1 MNFEACS
8 DAVEEC
14 YEYMLAYAAQ
24 GLNGD
29 EGSASGGKLRTFLD
43 RCVQG
48 IKSIV
53 SAVTE
58 EGIAGEYLR
67 VIERDAADSLASVEL
82 VMAQPFISSQLI
94 DNLNASI
101 HLRALLTDIFLIDEV
116 VKIRTKAASKSEVA
130 LGVDSSDSLLETV
143 PSNNN

>member
-48 IKSIV
+48 IENIV
-53 SAVTE
+53 NAVTE
-58 EGIAGEYLR
+58 EGITGEYLK

-130 LGVDSSDSLLETV
+130 LGVDSSYSLLETV

>member
-48 IKSIV
+48 IENIV
-53 SAVTE
+53 NAVTE
-58 EGIAGEYLR
+58 EGITGEYLK